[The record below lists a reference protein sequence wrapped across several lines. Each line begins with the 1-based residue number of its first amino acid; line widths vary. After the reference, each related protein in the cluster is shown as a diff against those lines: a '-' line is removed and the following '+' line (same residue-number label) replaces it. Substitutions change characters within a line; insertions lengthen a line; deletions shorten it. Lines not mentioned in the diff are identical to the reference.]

1 MSKILKQLSIFVENK
16 KGELSDITTLLAS
29 NNISISSINLS
40 DASDFGILRLMVDDN
55 TKAKTILEEAGF
67 SSRLTSVFAVEVS
80 DHVGS
85 FNSVIKALAKQ
96 NINIEY
102 TYTLSNAQIGAFVF
116 KVSDKELNHA
126 IETLQ
131 KDGIHLLSEI

>member
-40 DASDFGILRLMVDDN
+40 DASDFGILRLIVSDN
-55 TKAKTILEEAGF
+55 NKAKKILDEAGF
-67 SSRLTSVFAVEVS
+67 SSRLTDVFAVEIS
-80 DHVGS
+80 DHIGS
-85 FNSVIKALAKQ
+85 FNSVIKALAKE

-102 TYTLSNAQIGAFVF
+102 TYTLSNAKIGAFVF
-116 KVSDKELNHA
+116 KVSTQELNHA
-126 IETLQ
+126 IKTLES
-131 KDGIHLLSEI
+131 DGINLLSGI

>member
-1 MSKILKQLSIFVENK
+1 MSNILKQLSIFVENK

-40 DASDFGILRLMVDDN
+40 DASDFGILRLIVSDN
-55 TKAKTILEEAGF
+55 DKAKAILDKAGF
-67 SSRLTSVFAVEVS
+67 SSRFTDVFAVEVS

-85 FNSVIKALAKQ
+85 FNSVIKALAKE

-102 TYTLSNAQIGAFVF
+102 TYTLSNAQIGAFIF
-116 KVSDKELNHA
+116 KVSDRELSHA
-126 IETLQ
+126 IKTLES
-131 KDGIHLLSEI
+131 DGINLLSEV

>member
-1 MSKILKQLSIFVENK
+1 MSKILKQLSVFVENK

-40 DASDFGILRLMVDDN
+40 DASDFGILRLMVNDN
-55 TKAKTILEEAGF
+55 EKAKSILDEAGF
-67 SSRLTSVFAVEVS
+67 SSRFTDVFAVEVS

-85 FNSVIKALAKQ
+85 FNSVIKALAKE

-102 TYTLSNAQIGAFVF
+102 TYTLSNAKIGAFIF
-116 KVSDKELNHA
+116 KVSDRELNHA
-126 IETLQ
+126 IKTLE
-131 KDGIHLLSEI
+131 KEGVNLLAEI

>member
-1 MSKILKQLSIFVENK
+1 MSNILKQLSIFVENK

-40 DASDFGILRLMVDDN
+40 DASDFGILRLIVSDN
-55 TKAKTILEEAGF
+55 DKAKAILDEGGF
-67 SSRLTSVFAVEVS
+67 SSRFTDVFAVEVS

-85 FNSVIKALAKQ
+85 FNSVIKALAKE

-102 TYTLSNAQIGAFVF
+102 TYTLSNAQIGAFIF
-116 KVSDKELNHA
+116 KVSDRELSHA
-126 IETLQ
+126 IKTLES
-131 KDGIHLLSEI
+131 DGINLLSEV

>member
-1 MSKILKQLSIFVENK
+1 MSKTIKQLSIFVENK
-16 KGELSDITTLLAS
+16 MGELSDITTLLAS
-29 NNISISSINLS
+29 QNISIESINLS
-40 DASDFGILRLMVDDN
+40 DASDFGILRLIVDDSIR
-55 TKAKTILEEAGF
+55 AKEILEKSGF
-67 SSRLTSVFAVEVS
+67 SSRFTDVFAVEIS

-116 KVSDKELNHA
+116 KVADAQLQNAIKTLEKE
-126 IETLQ
+126 
-131 KDGIHLLSEI
+131 GINLLCEI

>member
-1 MSKILKQLSIFVENK
+1 MSNILKQLSIFVENK

-40 DASDFGILRLMVDDN
+40 DASDFGILRLIVSDN
-55 TKAKTILEEAGF
+55 DKAKTILDESGF
-67 SSRLTSVFAVEVS
+67 SSRFTDVFAVEVS

-85 FNSVIKALAKQ
+85 FNSVIKALAKE

-102 TYTLSNAQIGAFVF
+102 TYTLSNAQIGAFIF
-116 KVSDKELNHA
+116 KVSDRELSHA
-126 IETLQ
+126 IKTLES
-131 KDGIHLLSEI
+131 DGINLLSEV

>member
-40 DASDFGILRLMVDDN
+40 DASDFGILRLIVSDN
-55 TKAKTILEEAGF
+55 DKAKDILDEAGF
-67 SSRLTSVFAVEVS
+67 SSRLTDVFAVEVS

-85 FNSVIKALAKQ
+85 FNSVIKALAKEE
-96 NINIEY
+96 INIEY
-102 TYTLSNAQIGAFVF
+102 TYTLSNAQIGAFIF
-116 KVSDKELNHA
+116 KVSDRELSHA
-126 IETLQ
+126 IKTLES
-131 KDGIHLLSEI
+131 DGINLLSEV

>member
-1 MSKILKQLSIFVENK
+1 MSNILKQLSIFVENK

-40 DASDFGILRLMVDDN
+40 DASDFGILRLMLSDIN
-55 TKAKTILEEAGF
+55 KAKAILDEAGF
-67 SSRLTSVFAVEVS
+67 SSRFTDVFAVEVS

-85 FNSVIKALAKQ
+85 FNSVIKALAKE

-102 TYTLSNAQIGAFVF
+102 TYTLSNAQIGAFIF
-116 KVSDKELNHA
+116 KVSNKELNHA
-126 IETLQ
+126 IKTL
-131 KDGIHLLSEI
+131 KSDGINLLSEV

>member
-1 MSKILKQLSIFVENK
+1 MSNILKQLSIFVENK

-40 DASDFGILRLMVDDN
+40 DASDFGILRLIVSDN
-55 TKAKTILEEAGF
+55 EKAKAILDKGGF
-67 SSRLTSVFAVEVS
+67 SSRFTDVFAVEVS

-85 FNSVIKALAKQ
+85 FNSVIKALAKE

-102 TYTLSNAQIGAFVF
+102 TYTLSNAQIGAFIF
-116 KVSDKELNHA
+116 KVSDRELSHA
-126 IETLQ
+126 IKTLES
-131 KDGIHLLSEI
+131 DGINLLSEV

>member
-1 MSKILKQLSIFVENK
+1 MSNILKQLSIFVENK

-40 DASDFGILRLMVDDN
+40 DASDFGILRLIVSDN
-55 TKAKTILEEAGF
+55 EKAKAILDKGGF
-67 SSRLTSVFAVEVS
+67 SSRFTDVFAVEVS

-85 FNSVIKALAKQ
+85 FNSVIKALAKE

-102 TYTLSNAQIGAFVF
+102 TYTLSNAQIGAFIF
-116 KVSDKELNHA
+116 KVSDRELSHA
-126 IETLQ
+126 IQTLES
-131 KDGIHLLSEI
+131 DGINLLTEV

>member
-1 MSKILKQLSIFVENK
+1 MSKAIKQLSIFVENK

-29 NNISISSINLS
+29 KHISIESINLS
-40 DASDFGILRLMVDDN
+40 DASDFGILRLIVNDSQR
-55 TKAKTILEEAGF
+55 AKDILEKNGF
-67 SSRLTSVFAVEVS
+67 SSKFTDVFAVEIS

-102 TYTLSNAQIGAFVF
+102 TYTLTNAQIGAFVF
-116 KVSDKELNHA
+116 KVADPELESA
-126 IETLQ
+126 IKSLERE
-131 KDGIHLLSEI
+131 GIHLLSEI

>member
-1 MSKILKQLSIFVENK
+1 MSNILKQLSIFVENK

-40 DASDFGILRLMVDDN
+40 DASDFGILRLIVDDN
-55 TKAKTILEEAGF
+55 EKAKSILDKAGF
-67 SSRLTSVFAVEVS
+67 SARFTNVFAVEVS

-85 FNSVIKALAKQ
+85 FNSVIKALAKE

-102 TYTLSNAQIGAFVF
+102 TYTLSNAQIGAFIF
-116 KVSDKELNHA
+116 KVSDRELEHSINTLEKE
-126 IETLQ
+126 
-131 KDGIHLLSEI
+131 GINLLSGV

>member
-1 MSKILKQLSIFVENK
+1 MSKILKQLSVFVENK

-40 DASDFGILRLMVDDN
+40 DASDFGILRLIVNDN
-55 TKAKTILEEAGF
+55 DKAKVILDEAGF
-67 SSRLTSVFAVEVS
+67 SSRFTDVFAVEVS

-85 FNSVIKALAKQ
+85 FNSVIKALAKE

-116 KVSDKELNHA
+116 KVSDKELNKA
-126 IETLQ
+126 IKTLEEES
-131 KDGIHLLSEI
+131 IHLLSDI

>member
-1 MSKILKQLSIFVENK
+1 MSKILKQLSVFVENK

-40 DASDFGILRLMVDDN
+40 DASDFGILRLMVNDN
-55 TKAKTILEEAGF
+55 EKAKSILDEAGF
-67 SSRLTSVFAVEVS
+67 SSRFTDVFAVEVS

-85 FNSVIKALAKQ
+85 FNSVIKALAKE

-102 TYTLSNAQIGAFVF
+102 TYTLSNAKIGAFIF
-116 KVSDKELNHA
+116 KVSDRELNHA
-126 IETLQ
+126 IKTLE
-131 KDGIHLLSEI
+131 KEGVNLLVEI

>member
-40 DASDFGILRLMVDDN
+40 DASDFGILRLIVSDN
-55 TKAKTILEEAGF
+55 DKAKAILDEAGF
-67 SSRLTSVFAVEVS
+67 SSRFTDVFAVEVS

-85 FNSVIKALAKQ
+85 FNSVIKALAKE

-102 TYTLSNAQIGAFVF
+102 TYTISNAQIGAFIF
-116 KVSDKELNHA
+116 RISDRELNHA
-126 IETLQ
+126 IKTLAS
-131 KDGIHLLSEI
+131 DGINLLSEV

>member
-29 NNISISSINLS
+29 NNVSINSINLA
-40 DASDFGILRLMVDDN
+40 DASDFGILRLIVNDN
-55 TKAKTILEEAGF
+55 NKAKSILDEAGF
-67 SSRLTSVFAVEVS
+67 SSRFTDVFAVEIS

-85 FNSVIKALAKQ
+85 FNSVIKTLAKE

-102 TYTLSNAQIGAFVF
+102 TYTLSNAQIGAFIF
-116 KVSDKELNHA
+116 KVSDKELSRA
-126 IETLQ
+126 IKTLESA
-131 KDGIHLLSEI
+131 GINLLSNI

>member
-40 DASDFGILRLMVDDN
+40 DASDFGILRLIVNDN
-55 TKAKTILEEAGF
+55 TKAKTILDESGF

-102 TYTLSNAQIGAFVF
+102 TYTLSNAKIGAFIF

-126 IETLQ
+126 IKTLESE
-131 KDGIHLLSEI
+131 GINLLSEV

>member
-40 DASDFGILRLMVDDN
+40 DASDFGILRLIVSDN
-55 TKAKTILEEAGF
+55 DKAKAILDEAGF
-67 SSRLTSVFAVEVS
+67 SSRFTDVFAVEVS

-85 FNSVIKALAKQ
+85 FNSVIKALAKE

-102 TYTLSNAQIGAFVF
+102 TYTISNAQIGAFIF
-116 KVSDKELNHA
+116 RISDIELNHA
-126 IETLQ
+126 IKTLAS
-131 KDGIHLLSEI
+131 DGINLLSEV

>member
-1 MSKILKQLSIFVENK
+1 MSKILKQLSVFVENK

-40 DASDFGILRLMVDDN
+40 DASDFGILRLMVKDN
-55 TKAKTILEEAGF
+55 AKAKSILDESGF

-85 FNSVIKALAKQ
+85 FNSVIKALAKE

-102 TYTLSNAQIGAFVF
+102 TYTLSNAKIGAFIF

-126 IETLQ
+126 IKTLESE
-131 KDGIHLLSEI
+131 GINLLNEV